1 LRTNLSKSGKKIN
14 VNPASFRK
22 DASPSKMQC
31 NLTKE
36 NNSEHFLSSV
46 LTNAS
51 LGSVLEAELGI
62 RLKPDSPLTS
72 QYLITAE

>member
-1 LRTNLSKSGKKIN
+1 
-14 VNPASFRK
+14 
-22 DASPSKMQC
+22 MQC